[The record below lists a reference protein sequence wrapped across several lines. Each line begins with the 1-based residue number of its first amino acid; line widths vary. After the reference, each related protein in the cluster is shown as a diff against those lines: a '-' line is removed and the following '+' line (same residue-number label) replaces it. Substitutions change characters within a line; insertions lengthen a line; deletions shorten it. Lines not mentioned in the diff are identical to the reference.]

1 MLSEIDS
8 SKTAPAQQE
17 AQAEK
22 HHRKGQRRALNQP
35 RRQRGNRQNAG
46 DAPEELYGFRP
57 AAPCR
62 SSYPDMAHQF
72 GFTIS

>member
-1 MLSEIDS
+1 MRSDIDS

-35 RRQRGNRQNAG
+35 RRQRGNRQNDG
-46 DAPEELYGFRP
+46 DD
-57 AAPCR
+57 
-62 SSYPDMAHQF
+62 PDD
-72 GFTIS
+72 